1 MIYDLIIIGGGPA
14 GMTAGIYSA
23 RQKLDSLIV
32 TKEFGGQMTHKAV
45 DIENYPGFDK
55 ISGFELIAKFEDQMK
70 SKGVKVMYDEVKEL
84 KKENNIFVALTEE
97 GKTIEA
103 KAVIVAT
110 GAEPRRLDVPGETE
124 YIGRGVS
131 YCTTCDGPLYNGKDV
146 AIIGGGDT
154 GFEAAIFLN
163 NYASNIYI
171 LEYGDAVRAGK
182 DNQEKANSSG
192 KIQIITSAELKE
204 IKGDGFVNQIVFKD
218 RKNGEEKTLDV
229 QGVFVQAGYQPDTE
243 FLKNLVDLS
252 ERKEIMVNF
261 ETFETKTPGLF
272 AVGDVNNGKVKQVVV
287 ACGQGAAAVIY
298 AYKYINK

>member
-1 MIYDLIIIGGGPA
+1 MIHDLIIIGGGPA

-23 RQKLDSLIV
+23 RQKLDSLII

-70 SKGVKVMYDEVKEL
+70 SKGVKVLYDEVKEL
-84 KKENNIFVALTEE
+84 KKEGDVFSVLTEE
-97 GKTIEA
+97 GKTLES
-103 KAVIVAT
+103 KTVIIAT
-110 GAEPRRLDVPGETE
+110 GAEPRRLEVPGENE
-124 YIGRGVS
+124 YTGKGVS

-146 AIIGGGDT
+146 AVIGGGDT

-163 NYASNIYI
+163 NYADKIYI
-171 LEYGDAVRAGK
+171 LEYGETVKAGK
-182 DNQEKANSSG
+182 DNQDKANSIE

-218 RKNGEEKTLDV
+218 RKSGEEKTLDV
-229 QGVFVQAGYQPDTE
+229 QGIFVQAGYQPATS
-243 FLKNLVDLS
+243 FLKDLVDLN
-252 ERKEIMVNF
+252 ERKEIVVDF

-272 AVGDVNNGKVKQVVV
+272 AVGDVNNGRVKQVVV
-287 ACGQGAAAVIY
+287 ACGEGATAVIY
-298 AYKYINK
+298 VYKHLNK